1 MYYMRSTY
9 CIHIIHYTIYVYTYM
24 GFYDVMQH
32 MYIYIYI
39 DTCVYIYIYIYIL
52 HLKDLQRDWDGVICY
67 VSVGV
72 SQALRM

>member
-39 DTCVYIYIYIYIL
+39 YIDTCVYIYIYYI
-52 HLKDLQRDWDGVICY
+52 
-67 VSVGV
+67 
-72 SQALRM
+72 